1 MKETFAKK
9 IALRGI
15 LIGVAFVLSWVEMQI
30 PYSFAIPGIKLGL
43 TNLVVIIALYCL
55 SPIDAFAINIIRILL
70 VSFTFG
76 NMAAFMYSAAGGIL
90 SFVVMY
96 ILYKL
101 TKLSMRLVSIAG
113 GISHNVGQ
121 VVVAIIVLDNTKIA
135 WYLPYLWISG
145 IVAGIAIGLLGNLV
159 IGRIRRFPA

>member
-1 MKETFAKK
+1 MKVNFAKK
-9 IALRGI
+9 TALRGI

-76 NMAAFMYSAAGGIL
+76 NMATFMYSAAGGVL

-96 ILYKL
+96 SLYKL
-101 TKLSMRLVSIAG
+101 TKLSVRLVSVAG
-113 GISHNVGQ
+113 GVSHNVGQ
-121 VVVAIIVLDNTKIA
+121 IVVAIIVLDNTKIA

-145 IVAGIAIGLLGNLV
+145 IVAGIAIGLLGSLV

>member
-1 MKETFAKK
+1 MKENFAKK
-9 IALRGI
+9 TALRGI

-76 NMAAFMYSAAGGIL
+76 NMAAFMYSAAGGVL

-96 ILYKL
+96 FLYKL
-101 TKLSMRLVSIAG
+101 TKLSVRLVSVAG

-121 VVVAIIVLDNTKIA
+121 IVVAIIILDNTKIV

-145 IVAGIAIGLLGNLV
+145 IVAGIAIGLLGSLV
-159 IGRIRRFPA
+159 IGRIRRLLA